1 MSTSLTIGG
10 SSITG
15 SEPFLPYFEN
25 VDHLTSKTIDPDTS
39 QLTVSD
45 ADYTTTFVNLRLII
59 ENVKNQLNE
68 YKSLPLN
75 WDGYD
80 GVMFRNKVVSTASF
94 LVDIIGNFFSEE
106 RIIPDEITPCPLNDG
121 SVDIELSLRS
131 KCLIFTIHPN
141 RDEITIYSEDNS
153 NSSEE
158 ESDFE
163 RIAVE
168 EKFIW
173 LVN

>member
-10 SSITG
+10 SSITE
-15 SEPFLPYFEN
+15 SELFLPYFEN
-25 VDHLTSKTIDPDTS
+25 VDHLISKTIDPDAA
-39 QLTVSD
+39 QLTVSY
-45 ADYTTTFVNLRLII
+45 ADYTTTDVNLRLII

-80 GVMFRNKVVSTASF
+80 GVMFSNKVLSTASF
-94 LVDIIGNFFSEE
+94 LVHIIGNFLSEE

-121 SVDIELSLRS
+121 SIDIELGLRS

-141 RDEITIYSEDNS
+141 RDKITIYSEDNS
-153 NSSEE
+153 NSNEE

-168 EKFIW
+168 EQLIW
-173 LVN
+173 FVN